1 MAKFEILSQSEYD
14 ESHQLC
20 TIKVTADLGDDDVR
34 SYDQDVIFETSKVE
48 AKAQE
53 YADEL
58 ESALKEQKV
67 NGTLAPRED
76 VVEAPAEGLTEE

>member
-1 MAKFEILSQSEYD
+1 MAKFGILAQSEYD

-58 ESALKEQKV
+58 ESALKEQKA
-67 NGTLAPRED
+67 NGTLAPQ
-76 VVEAPAEGLTEE
+76 EEFIQE